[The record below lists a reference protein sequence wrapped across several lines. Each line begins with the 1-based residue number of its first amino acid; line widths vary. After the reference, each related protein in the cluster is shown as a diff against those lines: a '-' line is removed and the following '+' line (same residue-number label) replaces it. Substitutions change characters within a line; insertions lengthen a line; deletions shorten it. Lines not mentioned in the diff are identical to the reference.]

1 MKDSLE
7 TRLGLFVAI
16 AIVAGVLVMEMAG
29 GIERFRKGPRIH
41 ALFSNAMEL
50 KVGDRVKM
58 AGVEIGRVEAIR
70 LDGDRVRVTMK
81 LAPDHSVNTE
91 CVATIKFSGLM
102 GQNYVSL
109 DFGRPEAPRAVDGTI
124 LKTTEQP
131 DFAALMARLDN
142 VASGVENLT
151 RSFTGDKID
160 NLLGP
165 LTDFVRQNSGVLSET
180 FTNLKNITAQI
191 RAGQGT
197 FGRLVM
203 EDTLHNTALDTVSN
217 LNHTI
222 TTVQAAV
229 QDAQQIVADI
239 RAGQGTL
246 GRLVTDPSLYQET
259 TNSVVQLREILQKIN
274 RGDGS
279 VGKLVND
286 DALYKNARLTLQKL
300 DKATEGFED
309 QGPLSVVS
317 ILVNTLF

>member
-1 MKDSLE
+1 
-7 TRLGLFVAI
+7 
-16 AIVAGVLVMEMAG
+16 MAG

-203 EDTLHNTALDTVSN
+203 EDTFHNTALDTVSN